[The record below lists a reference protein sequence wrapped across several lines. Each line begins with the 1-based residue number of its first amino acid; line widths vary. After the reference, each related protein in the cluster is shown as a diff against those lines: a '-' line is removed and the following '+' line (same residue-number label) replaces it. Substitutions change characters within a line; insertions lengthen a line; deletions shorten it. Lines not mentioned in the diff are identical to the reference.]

1 MDGWS
6 DEVRD
11 CLEDTFAGLES
22 MMYEVRNCVRGSY
35 TGANTNEEL
44 ADHIRE
50 LAEAL
55 SSSADYLYECE
66 DNSTLEEDE

>member
-6 DEVRD
+6 EEVRD
-11 CLEDTFAGLES
+11 CLGDVFSDLEQL
-22 MMYEVRNCVRGSY
+22 MYEVRNCVRGCY
-35 TGANTNEEL
+35 TRANTNEEL

-50 LAEAL
+50 LAEDL
-55 SSSADYLYECE
+55 SSSADYLCECE